1 MAAEPNLYWNLRR
14 YRSRNYS
21 KARDLT
27 QFCLSN
33 DFKPHSQKGGGERFR
48 ILISTCD
55 DLPMSA
61 ESQLRQLQM
70 QDDASLRADVR
81 ALGELLGQSLIRQEG
96 KALFDLVER
105 VRAAVRSGSA
115 EAELKSVNVE
125 QAEQLVRAF
134 STYFHLANV
143 AEQVHRSRVLA
154 KEREESGSWIAQAI
168 GKIEKARESGYEF
181 TVDDLK
187 NWLDGFSV
195 RPVFTAHPTE
205 ASRRSVLNKL
215 ALISDLLET
224 ANSKRKESR
233 LSEAIDLLWQT
244 DELRVERPLVIDEA
258 VNALYYLDDLFR
270 FTIPEVL
277 EEFANEISKLGVEIP
292 PNAKPLSF
300 GTWIG
305 GDRDGNPNV
314 TPDVTRETIVVQVGH
329 AIRVITEAMS
339 KLRQSLSV
347 STRIIEVSD
356 ELRESVEKDLANI
369 PEFEPRYRRLNARE
383 PYRLKTTAIVH
394 KLELTRKRHAAGAPH
409 VPGRDYDN
417 TQELLDD
424 LYVMR
429 DSLLRNRGELIAHG
443 ELERVIR
450 VVNAFGLIHATMDVR
465 EHSQMHHAAISNFG
479 IDSNYP
485 NLSPEQRFDI
495 LISELST
502 SALRA
507 PKGLDTQSAKT
518 LDTFKAI
525 HELITQFGPEV
536 IETYII
542 SMTKSPADVIAAVVL
557 AKEAGLIDIQNN
569 VAKIGFVPLLETV
582 AELRAADS
590 ILDKLLSNPIYRKL
604 ISLRDDV
611 QEVMLGYSD
620 SNKDAGIATS
630 QWEIHQAQRRLRDTA
645 MKYGVKLRLFHG
657 RGGSVGRGGGP
668 TYDALIALPWGSLDG
683 QIKMTEQGEV
693 ISDKYSIPMLARE
706 NVELTLA
713 AALEATVLNRGP
725 RQPKEALTK
734 WNDCMETI
742 SENAFQRYRG
752 LVTHPD
758 LPSYFYASTPVEQL
772 GDMFLGSRPSRR
784 QGANDGIENLRAIPW
799 VFGWT
804 QSRQIV
810 PGWYGVGSGL
820 KAARESGKASVLK
833 EMLSDWHFF
842 KTFISNVEMT
852 MAKTDMKMAEHYVK
866 TLVPVE
872 LHHFF
877 HDIKAEF
884 ELTSREINELR
895 GNDNLLGDQP
905 LLARTLQIRDQYLAP
920 LHMMQVNLLERV
932 RQAGE
937 SSDPSLRRALLLT
950 INGVALGLRNTG

>member
-1 MAAEPNLYWNLRR
+1 
-14 YRSRNYS
+14 
-21 KARDLT
+21 
-27 QFCLSN
+27 
-33 DFKPHSQKGGGERFR
+33 
-48 ILISTCD
+48 
-55 DLPMSA
+55 MSA

-70 QDDASLRADVR
+70 QDDASLRSDVR
-81 ALGELLGQSLIRQEG
+81 SLGELLGQSLVRQEG
-96 KALFDLVER
+96 RELLDLVEK
-105 VRAAVRSGSA
+105 VRAAVRTGQG
-115 EAELKSVNVE
+115 EAELKDVDVE
-125 QAEQLVRAF
+125 KAVQLVRAF

-143 AEQVHRSRVLA
+143 AEQLHRSRVLEN
-154 KEREESGSWIAQAI
+154 ERTESGSWIAQAVD
-168 GKIEKARESGYEF
+168 KIEAARKSGLEIKL
-181 TVDDLK
+181 DDLNK
-187 NWLDGFSV
+187 WLSDFSV

-205 ASRRSVLNKL
+205 ASRRSVLSKL
-215 ALISDLLET
+215 AQISDLLEMP
-224 ANSKRKESR
+224 ASRVRDAR

-270 FTIPEVL
+270 LTVPEVL
-277 EEFANEISKLGVEIP
+277 DEFAIEVARLGVTISP
-292 PNAKPLSF
+292 TAKPLTF

-329 AIRVITEAMS
+329 AIRVISEAMS

-347 STRIIEVSD
+347 STRIIKVSE
-356 ELRESVEKDLANI
+356 ELQASVERDLANI
-369 PEFEPRYRRLNARE
+369 PEFEARYRRLNARE

-394 KLELTRKRHAAGAPH
+394 RLELTRKRHAAGTPH
-409 VPGRDYDN
+409 VPGRDYQN
-417 TQELLDD
+417 TEELLDD
-424 LYVMR
+424 LNIMR
-429 DSLLRNRGELIAHG
+429 DSLLANHGELIATG
-443 ELERVIR
+443 QLERIIR
-450 VVNAFGLIHATMDVR
+450 TVSAFGLIHATMDVR
-465 EHSQMHHAAISNFG
+465 EHSQIHHAALANFG
-479 IDSNYP
+479 IAPNYAEQSPDS
-485 NLSPEQRFDI
+485 LFDT
-495 LISELST
+495 LIAELEKSEL
-502 SALRA
+502 RN
-507 PKGLDTQSAKT
+507 PKDLDSQSAKT
-518 LDTFKAI
+518 LDTFRAI
-525 HELITQFGPEV
+525 NELIAQFGPEV

-542 SMTKSPADVIAAVVL
+542 SMTKQPADVLAAVVL
-557 AKEAGLIDIQNN
+557 AKEAGLIDINSG
-569 VAKIGFVPLLETV
+569 VAKIGFAPLLETV
-582 AELRAADS
+582 AELRSADT
-590 ILDKLLSNPIYRKL
+590 ILEKLLSNPVYRKL
-604 ISLRDDV
+604 VTLRGDE

-630 QWEIHQAQRRLRDTA
+630 QWEIHQAQRRLRDVA

-693 ISDKYSIPMLARE
+693 ISDKYSIPALARE

-725 RQPKEALTK
+725 RQASENLKQ
-734 WNDCMETI
+734 WNECMELL
-742 SENAFQRYRG
+742 SENSFQRYRN
-752 LVTHPD
+752 LVSHQD
-758 LPSYFYASTPVEQL
+758 LPAYFYASTPTEQL

-820 KAARESGKASVLK
+820 KAAREAGKSEVLK
-833 EMLSDWHFF
+833 QMLNEWHFF

-852 MAKTDMKMAEHYVK
+852 MAKTDLKMAANYVQA
-866 TLVPVE
+866 LVPSN

-877 HDIKAEF
+877 DDIKSEF
-884 ELTSREINELR
+884 ELTSKEINGLR

-920 LHMMQVNLLERV
+920 LHIMQVNLLERV
-932 RQAGE
+932 RQSGE
-937 SSDPSLRRALLLT
+937 NADPLLRRALLLT